1 MHPLSKKV
9 SMTVVKRL
17 PKYYQYLTDL
27 EQKKI
32 TKISSQQLAKLMGLT
47 ASQIRQD
54 LNSFDS
60 YGQQGYGYKVSELRE
75 AIKEILGLECEYNCI
90 IIGAGNMGHAIAN
103 YERFRQEGIILKG
116 VFDVDPLLIGT
127 MLGSVRVQHS
137 DELEGFIATNEID
150 IGILCVPREVA
161 QKMADQIIFLGVK
174 GILNFSPIDLEVPKD
189 VVVENVNITDS
200 LFTLTYL
207 LGE

>member
-1 MHPLSKKV
+1 MHRFSKKV

-17 PKYYQYLTDL
+17 PKYYQYLSDL
-27 EQKKI
+27 LLNDIE
-32 TKISSQQLAKLMGLT
+32 KISSRELASLMGLT

-54 LNSFDS
+54 LNSFGG
-60 YGQQGYGYKVSELRE
+60 YGQQGYGYNVAELRE
-75 AIKEILGLECEYNCI
+75 AIKEILGLDSEYNCI

-103 YERFRQEGIILKG
+103 YERFKREGVMLKG
-116 VFDVDPLLIGT
+116 AFDVDPLRVGT
-127 MLGSVRVQHS
+127 VLGNVVVKHM
-137 DELEGFIATNEID
+137 DEIENFIKDNEID
-150 IGILCVPREVA
+150 ICILCVPREVG
-161 QKMADQIIFLGVK
+161 QKIATMVTDLGVK
-174 GILNFSPIDLEVPKD
+174 GILNFSPIDLDVPKD